1 MTSTLRLAVLSC
13 LLLTLLV
20 APAGPVPASLAA
32 PAAGGV
38 SGVIFFD
45 ADGNG
50 VQGSV
55 VTEPAQAG
63 VTVTV
68 TGGAFTGMAITD
80 AAGIYTVIVPD
91 AAVYTVTETLRA
103 GYASTTGNVRSV
115 PVSSTVVTGINFG
128 DAIPLTLTGW
138 VFADEDGDGVQAPFG
153 EPGIADALVEI
164 FADLNAN
171 GRVDS
176 GEPLRGS
183 AVSASD
189 GVYIIRNLLPGLRV
203 VRVQPP
209 GGSSGSSQTP
219 LPLISCEVCGTAREL
234 NIPVPPTTGAS
245 ATLYGQLWNDADGD
259 ETIDSDEP
267 FLPGVRLTLY
277 TDSGGGQPG
286 AIVGPAIVT
295 DAGGNYR
302 WEGAPAGAYVLV
314 VDDLSLPA
322 AWTPS
327 FADTDL
333 MFSLAEDQIKQLN
346 LGYYDPLMVAPLRV
360 SEWKKE
366 LKQSGKPHYTPTEMV
381 TFTLAAETAS
391 RVFSETVGLAYA
403 LTTSASTPEEKARK
417 QWAAVRL
424 NLASAR
430 LLTKTPVNLPELT
443 TKKTV
448 GEVISEIEALLYPPA
463 SQTKSQYERAEKI
476 ADSLNNGK
484 GLGYGLQGKTSLAKG
499 VYGSSDVTSA
509 LKSSGGVLD
518 TYMDYPI
525 VLSKWSAGSLD
536 PTLNVFRP
544 QLRLFIQIFY
554 NGGTLEVMQKLSNG
568 AIVSL
573 GTVTP
578 AYWNKDIKTYYTF
591 DLWRVASVGELASL
605 ELRVYVRDPDN
616 DTGVEHVKIDLAEL
630 SFSY

>member
-1 MTSTLRLAVLSC
+1 M
-13 LLLTLLV
+13 
-20 APAGPVPASLAA
+20 
-32 PAAGGV
+32 
-38 SGVIFFD
+38 
-45 ADGNG
+45 
-50 VQGSV
+50 
-55 VTEPAQAG
+55 
-63 VTVTV
+63 
-68 TGGAFTGMAITD
+68 
-80 AAGIYTVIVPD
+80 
-91 AAVYTVTETLRA
+91 
-103 GYASTTGNVRSV
+103 
-115 PVSSTVVTGINFG
+115 
-128 DAIPLTLTGW
+128 
-138 VFADEDGDGVQAPFG
+138 
-153 EPGIADALVEI
+153 
-164 FADLNAN
+164 
-171 GRVDS
+171 
-176 GEPLRGS
+176 
-183 AVSASD
+183 
-189 GVYIIRNLLPGLRV
+189 
-203 VRVQPP
+203 
-209 GGSSGSSQTP
+209 
-219 LPLISCEVCGTAREL
+219 
-234 NIPVPPTTGAS
+234 
-245 ATLYGQLWNDADGD
+245 
-259 ETIDSDEP
+259 
-267 FLPGVRLTLY
+267 RLTLY

-484 GLGYGLQGKTSLAKG
+484 GLGYGLQGKTILAKG